1 MRDANDPVAGDQD
14 AAFAFL
20 TDAATHGGTPVRR
33 IDTHCS
39 VVFLSGERA
48 FKLKRAI
55 RYPYLDYS
63 TLDLRQRA
71 CDEEVSLNRRTAPAL
86 YVGTMPVTKDARG
99 SLHLGGDGEVIDWL
113 VQMRRFPDD
122 SSFDRMAERGLLT
135 DALVDATA
143 DTIAEFH
150 DRAEI
155 RTGAAAGASLMEIVA
170 ENAVLLGQAPPA
182 VVDPD
187 AVRAFNQAATA
198 AAAQHRSLL
207 EARRDGGKVRR
218 CHGDLHLRNLCLFE
232 NHPTLFDALEF
243 DERLATIDV
252 LYDLAFLLMDLWHRG
267 LYPQANRLLN
277 RYIDRTGDIAGLA
290 ALPLLLSTRA
300 AIRAHV
306 ALAAASRAAEK
317 SPHYAEA
324 RQYFELAISFQRP
337 QRPRLLA
344 IGGLSGTGKTIQA
357 RTIAPSLG
365 NPPGAL
371 IRRSDVI
378 RKRILDVAET
388 TRLPPAG
395 YTPEVT
401 QRVYRTLIEEAEI
414 GLRAGHA
421 VIIDAACARLEER
434 TALAALAERLAV
446 PFEGVWLQAPL
457 DVRLARV
464 DTRTGDA
471 SDATTVVVREQDTR
485 EVGPLA
491 WSRIDAGRSAAET
504 TDAIVAVMSRSE
516 G

>member
-1 MRDANDPVAGDQD
+1 MHDATDPVPGGQD
-14 AAFAFL
+14 AAIAFL
-20 TDAATHGGTPVRR
+20 ADPATHGGALVRR

-39 VVFLSGERA
+39 VVFLTGEHA

-63 TLDLRQRA
+63 TLERRQRA
-71 CDEEVSLNRRTAPAL
+71 CEDEVALNRRTAPAL
-86 YVGTMPVTKDARG
+86 YLGTLTVTKDAGG
-99 SLHLGGDGEVIDWL
+99 SLHLGGDGEVVEWL

-135 DALVDATA
+135 DALMDATA
-143 DTIAEFH
+143 DTIAAFH
-150 DRAEI
+150 DRAEV
-155 RTGAAAGASLMEIVA
+155 RTETAAGASLMEIVA

-182 VVDPD
+182 VVDQD

-198 AAAQHRSLL
+198 AAAQQRSLL
-207 EARRDGGKVRR
+207 EVRRERGKVRR
-218 CHGDLHLRNLCLFE
+218 CHGDLHLRNLCQFE
-232 NHPTLFDALEF
+232 NRPTLFDAIEF

-290 ALPLLLSTRA
+290 ALPLFLSTRA

-306 ALAAASRAAEK
+306 ALAASARAAEK
-317 SPHYAEA
+317 SRHYAEA
-324 RQYFELAISFQRP
+324 RQYLDLAISFLQP
-337 QRPRLLA
+337 QRPSLLA

-357 RTIAPSLG
+357 RRIAPSLG

-371 IRRSDVI
+371 IRRSDVT
-378 RKRILDVAET
+378 RKRILGVAET

-401 QRVYRTLIEEAEI
+401 HRVYRTLLEEAEV
-414 GLRAGHA
+414 GLRAGQA
-421 VIIDAACARLEER
+421 VVIDAACARLEER
-434 TALAALAERLAV
+434 TALAALAEELCV
-446 PFEGVWLQAPL
+446 PFHGVWLQAPL

-464 DTRTGDA
+464 GTRTGDA
-471 SDATTVVVREQDTR
+471 SDATTTVVHQQDTR

-491 WSRIDAGRSAAET
+491 WPRIDAGHSAAET
-504 TDAIVAVMSRSE
+504 TEAIVAAISRSE